1 VATRPRIVL
10 VHGRAAQF
18 DIPEST
24 SRLWADA
31 LRLSLMRV
39 GSKFAGDV
47 DVDYVYFG
55 GFWRPDAAHESPRL
69 RDSKGRRYSVALE
82 PSPHVVVEA
91 APPGGG
97 PALVGDL
104 AGLADK
110 LPDFILKPLLQ
121 AAIPDVFEYLE
132 KPDLQKKVDKAIRD
146 ACAKPAATVLVGFS
160 MGSIVGYNVLR
171 TANAAFPVKTLI
183 TCGSPIALGPIY
195 NAVKAMAG
203 GATPFPRNLSLWLN
217 LWNDS
222 DAATAI
228 HGDAMTVL
236 FPAATA
242 TRAIQHAQNWGRTA
256 EPINPFVAHDPLDY
270 LSSLAMGVA
279 LHVALTEADN
289 A

>member
-132 KPDLQKKVDKAIRD
+132 KPDLQKKVDKAIREFDLPWHVTRLGCRAEYLFTHKGPRNGTEAHD
-146 ACAKPAATVLVGFS
+146 AMDFELERFLHLYCLNRGILLTPFHNMALMAPQTSTEDVDLHTKVFREAVRELVG
-160 MGSIVGYNVLR
+160 
-171 TANAAFPVKTLI
+171 
-183 TCGSPIALGPIY
+183 
-195 NAVKAMAG
+195 
-203 GATPFPRNLSLWLN
+203 
-217 LWNDS
+217 
-222 DAATAI
+222 
-228 HGDAMTVL
+228 
-236 FPAATA
+236 
-242 TRAIQHAQNWGRTA
+242 
-256 EPINPFVAHDPLDY
+256 
-270 LSSLAMGVA
+270 
-279 LHVALTEADN
+279 
-289 A
+289 